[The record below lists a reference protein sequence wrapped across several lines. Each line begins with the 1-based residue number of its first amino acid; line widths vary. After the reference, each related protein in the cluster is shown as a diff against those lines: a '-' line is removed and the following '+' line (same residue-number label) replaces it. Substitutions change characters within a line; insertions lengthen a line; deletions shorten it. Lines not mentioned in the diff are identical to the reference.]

1 MGEIKMGIKRGT
13 TLAAVAVVVTLT
25 ATACGGGDYAKG
37 GDAKPAGAASAAP
50 ASGAGDYGSDYGA
63 GSTAGAGDAAGAG
76 AKGAG
81 QLAIAQNEQIG
92 SVLADSAG
100 FTLYRFDK
108 DTAKP
113 PKSNCDGD
121 CAKAWPAVPAG
132 DATAATGMDAAL
144 LGEVVRTDGSKQLT
158 VAGWPVYRYSKD
170 TKAGETNGQGVGG
183 TWFAFAP
190 DGKKAA
196 KAAGGSGAA
205 PATGAT
211 PATGA
216 APATGATPEAGGA
229 QPAQGALTVA
239 KDPKLGEH
247 IVDGNGMTVYRFKK
261 DTAWPMAS
269 NCTGD
274 CVAKWPV
281 VPPVDKANAK
291 GIVEKGYS
299 VLNRPDGM
307 KQQAIDCWPV
317 YTFTGDKKA
326 GDINGQG
333 VGGTWYAVSPDGKL
347 ITTS

>member
-1 MGEIKMGIKRGT
+1 MGIKRGT
-13 TLAAVAVVVTLT
+13 TLAAVAVVVALT
-25 ATACGGGDYAKG
+25 ATACGGDDTKA
-37 GDAKPAGAASAAP
+37 GDAKPAGAASQAP

-63 GSTAGAGDAAGAG
+63 GSAAGAADAAGSGTKA
-76 AKGAG
+76 AG
-81 QLAIAQNEQIG
+81 QLAIAQNEQLG

-113 PKSNCDGD
+113 PKSNCEGD
-121 CAKAWPAVPAG
+121 CAKTWPVVAAG
-132 DATAATGMDAAL
+132 DATAAAGMDPSL

-183 TWFAFAP
+183 TWFALAP

-196 KAAGGSGAA
+196 KAAAPAPAA
-205 PATGAT
+205 PAGA
-211 PATGA
+211 GQA
-216 APATGATPEAGGA
+216 A
-229 QPAQGALTVA
+229 GALTVA

-299 VLNRPDGM
+299 VLDRPDGM

>member
-1 MGEIKMGIKRGT
+1 MGIKRGT
-13 TLAAVAVVVTLT
+13 TLAAVAVVVALT
-25 ATACGGGDYAKG
+25 ATACGGDDKA
-37 GDAKPAGAASAAP
+37 GDAKPAGAAAQAPAA
-50 ASGAGDYGSDYGA
+50 ASGAGAYGSDYGSDS
-63 GSTAGAGDAAGAG
+63 GAGAAAGAD

-81 QLAIAQNEQIG
+81 QLAVAQNEQIG
-92 SVLADSAG
+92 ALLTDSAG

-121 CAKAWPAVPAG
+121 CAKAWPAVQAG
-132 DATAATGMDAAL
+132 DATAAAGMDASL

-196 KAAGGSGAA
+196 KAAPA
-205 PATGAT
+205 PAPAGAGQ
-211 PATGA
+211 AS
-216 APATGATPEAGGA
+216 
-229 QPAQGALTVA
+229 GALTVA

-299 VLNRPDGM
+299 VLDRPDGM